1 MLIAGDRLM
10 KYLIKCCNRIVD
22 VDNKPLFCLRCGVDA
37 TELEIEEIEEED
49 QE

>member
-1 MLIAGDRLM
+1 M

-37 TELEIEEIEEED
+37 TELEIEQLEEGEEED
-49 QE
+49 